1 MGRNTM
7 RSSVN
12 NAMRQRLFTEYL
24 NEQKT
29 NKTKQNE
36 DNILNR
42 NDGQN

>member
-24 NEQKT
+24 NELKT
-29 NKTKQNE
+29 NKIKQNE

>member
-7 RSSVN
+7 RGSVN

-29 NKTKQNE
+29 NKIKENENTTNQHRTKQ
-36 DNILNR
+36 
-42 NDGQN
+42 